1 MREQSKRSESGYCL
15 SEKSYSHQFF
25 NVTCTSAAKANANA
39 GKRANAQIT
48 VSATT
53 TSENHAARGFE
64 GVFRIYRD

>member
-25 NVTCTSAAKANANA
+25 NVTCTSAAKA
-39 GKRANAQIT
+39 KQRATRIT

>member
-25 NVTCTSAAKANANA
+25 NVTCTSAAT
-39 GKRANAQIT
+39 QIT

>member
-25 NVTCTSAAKANANA
+25 NVTCTSA
-39 GKRANAQIT
+39 QIT

>member
-15 SEKSYSHQFF
+15 SEKSYSQQFF
-25 NVTCTSAAKANANA
+25 NVTCTSAAK
-39 GKRANAQIT
+39 ANAQIT

>member
-25 NVTCTSAAKANANA
+25 NVTCTSAAKANANQT
-39 GKRANAQIT
+39 NAQIT

>member
-25 NVTCTSAAKANANA
+25 NVTCTGTSAAK
-39 GKRANAQIT
+39 ANAQIT

>member
-25 NVTCTSAAKANANA
+25 NVTCTIAAK
-39 GKRANAQIT
+39 ANAQIT

>member
-25 NVTCTSAAKANANA
+25 NVTCTSAA
-39 GKRANAQIT
+39 ANAQIT

>member
-25 NVTCTSAAKANANA
+25 NVTCTSAAKAKANKQTQRA
-39 GKRANAQIT
+39 GIT

>member
-1 MREQSKRSESGYCL
+1 MRELSKRSESGYCL

-25 NVTCTSAAKANANA
+25 NVTCTSAAKANA
-39 GKRANAQIT
+39 QIT

>member
-15 SEKSYSHQFF
+15 SEKSYSYEKSYSHQFF
-25 NVTCTSAAKANANA
+25 NVTCTSAAK
-39 GKRANAQIT
+39 ANAQIT